1 MKNKLNKISNN
12 NINVISLI
20 YKQTQIIIMKKLLVL
35 TMVLASYV
43 SYGQS
48 VEKQTVYVLK
58 MTEQEYNDY
67 VNKDEKKQNT
77 HSRYNKT
84 TRGSFGVTGGYSSFL
99 GNTSISNFS
108 WGSWIDFGRIGIEYN
123 ASVGLNTDDP
133 FGDSYVRGEVGEW
146 ISGGFSRNIGVFS
159 KTKSHIYY
167 GGGIQ
172 MSELIGV
179 RNTQK
184 GGTGSNGKYYP
195 LIVPEFFNDKNVLPY
210 VTIGYMK
217 RLNEL
222 FTFKGG
228 LIISKFSMVNVGVG
242 YSF

>member
-1 MKNKLNKISNN
+1 
-12 NINVISLI
+12 
-20 YKQTQIIIMKKLLVL
+20 MKKLLVL

-67 VNKDEKKQNT
+67 INKGEKKQNT

-84 TRGSFGVTGGYSSFL
+84 TRGSFGVTGRISSFL

-123 ASVGLNTDDP
+123 SSVGLSDDILNYDYTNYKI
-133 FGDSYVRGEVGEW
+133 GDDYY
-146 ISGGFSRNIGVFS
+146 GGFSRNIGVFT

-172 MSELIGV
+172 LYELYGM
-179 RNTQK
+179 NTK
-184 GGTGSNGKYYP
+184 MKTFRTSLNS
-195 LIVPEFFNDKNVLPY
+195 ISTIPEFNVINEKKVLPY
-210 VTIGYMK
+210 VTIGYIK

-228 LIISKFSMVNVGVG
+228 LIVSKFTMVNVGVG